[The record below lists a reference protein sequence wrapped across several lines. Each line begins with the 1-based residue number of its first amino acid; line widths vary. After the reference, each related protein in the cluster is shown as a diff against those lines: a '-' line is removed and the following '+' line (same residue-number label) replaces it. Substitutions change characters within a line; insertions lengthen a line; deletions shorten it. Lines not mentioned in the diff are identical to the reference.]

1 MSKENNNQSIDR
13 IDIPF
18 QQLTMRE
25 QAAISAAKRKKRI
38 IRIINP
44 LLVACGLCIA
54 LLGSGFFSPTI
65 ATALANVPYIGAIYV
80 EFGDIA
86 AKKIEQKHFMTE
98 IGKKD
103 THAGLTMAVEEAV
116 YDGNR
121 LLVTV
126 AYTGQ
131 NGVSLEEENVGT
143 NMLTVNGEPIDV
155 AVGST
160 GQDDIDKNT
169 IIEHHELTLSHTDIY
184 GDKIEVALDGRD
196 LFGYKGNWH
205 VDFTLEKLKEEVI
218 NFYPNVKSSTNNG
231 LYKLNVAQVS
241 STPLST
247 RIDVLVDYP
256 RELDRND
263 KWPFFE
269 FEVIDSEG
277 KLYDRA
283 NMQIGATKDYGHHI
297 ILVLPPMEK
306 MPKSFTLKPGKTDEQ
321 GYWKEIK
328 ELEMIVPIEP

>member
-1 MSKENNNQSIDR
+1 MSKENNNQPIDR
-13 IDIPF
+13 IDIPL
-18 QQLTMRE
+18 QQLLMRE
-25 QAAISAAKRKKRI
+25 QAAISAAKRKKLN
-38 IRIINP
+38 IRIIKP
-44 LLVACGLCIA
+44 LLIACGLCIA
-54 LLGSGFFSPTI
+54 LLGSGFFSPAI
-65 ATALANVPYIGAIYV
+65 ATALANVPYIGAIYA

-86 AKKIEQKHFMTE
+86 AKKIEQNHLMTK
-98 IGKKD
+98 IGNKD

-131 NGVSLEEENVGT
+131 NGVSLKEDVVGT
-143 NMLTVNGEPIDV
+143 SELTINGEPIDV
-155 AVGST
+155 AIGSA

-169 IIEHHELTLSHTDIY
+169 IIEHHELTLSNTDIY

-205 VDFTLEKLKEEVI
+205 VDFTLKKLKEEVI
-218 NFYPNVKSSTNNG
+218 TFHPNVKSSTNDG

-241 STPLST
+241 FTPLST

-256 RELDRND
+256 SELDRND

-269 FEVIDSEG
+269 FEVTDSEG
-277 KLYDRA
+277 ELYDGA
-283 NMQIGATKDYGHHI
+283 NIQMGATKDYGHHI
-297 ILVLPPMEK
+297 ILALPPMEK
-306 MPKSFTLKPGKTDEQ
+306 IPKYFTLKPGKTNEQ
-321 GYWKEIK
+321 GYWEEIK
-328 ELEMIVPIEP
+328 ELEMVVPLEP

>member
-1 MSKENNNQSIDR
+1 MSKDISR
-13 IDIPF
+13 IDIPL
-18 QQLTMRE
+18 QQLMMRE
-25 QAAISAAKRKKRI
+25 QAAIRAAKRKKLN
-38 IRIINP
+38 IRILKP
-44 LLVACGLCIA
+44 LLIACGLCIA

-65 ATALANVPYIGAIYV
+65 AAALANVPYIGAIYA

-86 AKKIEQKHFMTE
+86 AKKIEQEHLMTK
-98 IGKKD
+98 IGKED
-103 THAGLTMAVEEAV
+103 THGGLTMAVKEAV

-126 AYTGQ
+126 AYTGLS
-131 NGVSLEEENVGT
+131 GVSLEEEVVGT
-143 NMLTVNGEPIDV
+143 NTLTVNGEPIDV
-155 AVGST
+155 AMGST

-169 IIEHHELTLSHTDIY
+169 IIEHHELTLSNADIY
-184 GDKIEVALDGRD
+184 GDQIEVALDGRD

-205 VDFTLEKLKEEVI
+205 VDFTLKKLKGEVI
-218 NFYPNVKSSTNNG
+218 SYHPNVKSSTNDG

-241 STPLST
+241 FTPLST

-263 KWPFFE
+263 QWPFFE

-283 NMQIGATKDYGHHI
+283 NLQMGATKDYGHHI

-306 MPKSFTLKPGKTDEQ
+306 MPKSFTLKPGKTDVQ
-321 GYWKEIK
+321 GYWRQIK
-328 ELEMIVPIEP
+328 ELETIVPLEP